1 MRTDGIFAPN
11 ESTASGMLLALR
23 EQGMAGK
30 VKYVG
35 FDANEQLVD
44 ALKQGEIQGLVVQ
57 DPVKM
62 GYLGVMAAVDV
73 LRHRAVE
80 PMIDTGVG
88 LVTTENMDDPAIAA
102 LIHPPLA
109 EYLK

>member
-1 MRTDGIFAPN
+1 
-11 ESTASGMLLALR
+11 MLLALR

-30 VKYVG
+30 VRFVG
-35 FDANEQLVD
+35 FDANEVLVK
-44 ALKQGEIQGLVVQ
+44 ALRQGDVQGLVVQ

-62 GYLGVMAAVDV
+62 GYLGVMTAVAV
-73 LRHRAVE
+73 LRHEKVAAS
-80 PMIDTGVG
+80 IDTGVG
-88 LVTTENMDDPAIAA
+88 LVTAENMDDPAVSA

>member
-1 MRTDGIFAPN
+1 
-11 ESTASGMLLALR
+11 
-23 EQGMAGK
+23 MAGK
-30 VKYVG
+30 VKFVG

-44 ALKQGEIQGLVVQ
+44 GLKQGDVQGLVVQ

-62 GYLGVMAAVDV
+62 GYLGV
-73 LRHRAVE
+73 LTAVE
-80 PMIDTGVG
+80 VLQHKKVESSIDTGVG
-88 LVTTENMDDPAIAA
+88 LVTKETMDDPAVYA